1 LKGYQTKLLMPLV
14 RFYYFKCAIYL
25 CACLCV
31 FIYPCI
37 YLCYM
42 TVSAYDLCLYG
53 MYIYLYAD
61 LCMYGMYIYLYAD
74 LLFMLFMFV

>member
-1 LKGYQTKLLMPLV
+1 
-14 RFYYFKCAIYL
+14 
-25 CACLCV
+25 
-31 FIYPCI
+31 
-37 YLCYM
+37 M